1 MIQRRQPLVAVIVLT
16 ALALTPGLLA
26 SAHAAWPAEG
36 PVKIIVPQ
44 AAGGTNDTVARI
56 ISVALGKALKQTVI
70 IDNRPGAAGAIGM
83 QAVAQAKPDGYTLGI
98 ASDSA
103 ALLDAVR
110 ASQTWKFKRDI
121 AGVAMI
127 GDQPISISVSGK
139 SAYRSLADVVKDAK
153 AHPGQVAFGTSGIGT
168 SQHVVGEWLGRLAGV
183 SLTHIPYKGG
193 GQASGDLVGGQVP
206 MAVLGLAP
214 MLQQHKRGAVRRVAV
229 TTAKRSPALPDVPT
243 LTELGY
249 PQIALSQWV
258 GLVAPAGTPP
268 AVIAGLS
275 DELLKVI
282 AQPEVRKSLGDA
294 GIDPRPVASVQFA
307 KFLDDE
313 VSHWLKLIPTLK
325 LKLE

>member
-1 MIQRRQPLVAVIVLT
+1 MNKHGLSIAAAVAFTLG
-16 ALALTPGLLA
+16 LAT
-26 SAHAAWPAEG
+26 SAHAAWPEDG

-44 AAGGTNDTVARI
+44 AAGGTNDTVARL
-56 ISVALGKALKQTVI
+56 ISVALGKVLKQTVI

-110 ASQTWKFKRDI
+110 PAQTWKFKRDI

-139 SAYRSLADVVKDAK
+139 SAYRSLAEVVSDAK
-153 AHPGQVAFGTSGIGT
+153 ARPGQVAFGTSGIGT
-168 SQHVVGEWLGRLAGV
+168 SQHVVGEWFAQLAAI

-214 MLQQHKRGAVRRVAV
+214 MLQQHKRGAVRIVAV
-229 TTAKRSPALPDVPT
+229 TTAKRSASLPDVPT

-249 PQIALSQWV
+249 AQIALSQWV

-268 AVIAGLS
+268 AVVARLS
-275 DELLKVI
+275 DEMLKLI
-282 AQPEVRKSLGDA
+282 ALPEVRKSLSDA
-294 GIDPRPVASVQFA
+294 GIDPRPMASAPFA

-325 LKLE
+325 LKLD

>member
-1 MIQRRQPLVAVIVLT
+1 MNKHGLSIAAAVAFTLG
-16 ALALTPGLLA
+16 LAP
-26 SAHAAWPAEG
+26 SAHAAWPEDG

-56 ISVALGKALKQTVI
+56 ISVALGKVLKQTVI

-110 ASQTWKFKRDI
+110 PAQTWKFKRDI

-139 SAYRSLADVVKDAK
+139 SAYRSLAEVVSDAK
-153 AHPGQVAFGTSGIGT
+153 ARPGQVAFGTSGIGT
-168 SQHVVGEWLGRLAGV
+168 SQHVVGEWFAQLAAI

-214 MLQQHKRGAVRRVAV
+214 MLQQHKRGAVRIVAV
-229 TTAKRSPALPDVPT
+229 TTAKRSAALPDVPT

-249 PQIALSQWV
+249 AQIALSQWV

-268 AVIAGLS
+268 AVVARLS
-275 DELLKVI
+275 DEMLKLI
-282 AQPEVRKSLGDA
+282 ALPEVRKSLSDA
-294 GIDPRPVASVQFA
+294 GIDPRPMASAPFA
-307 KFLDDE
+307 RFLDDE